1 VIIELPNNQSAFNI
15 DLAIDDTQYVLKFRY
30 NCIASRFYAALFN
43 QDEQITT
50 SVALT
55 PDADLL
61 KSVDFLVSLKYID
74 NKVPA
79 YGELTGKLE
88 LLDI

>member
-1 VIIELPNNQSAFNI
+1 LIIELPNNQSAFDI
-15 DLAIDDTQYVLKFRY
+15 DLTIDDTQYVLKFRY
-30 NCIASRFYAALFN
+30 NCIANRFYAAVFT
-43 QDEQITT
+43 QGKQITT
-50 SVALT
+50 SVTLT

-61 KSVDFLVSLKYID
+61 KSVDLLVSMKYID
-74 NKVPA
+74 NKIPA

>member
-1 VIIELPNNQSAFNI
+1 MIIELPNNQSAFNI

-61 KSVDFLVSLKYID
+61 KSVDFLVSLLITPRKI
-74 NKVPA
+74 
-79 YGELTGKLE
+79 
-88 LLDI
+88 